1 MKIPGAT
8 APPPGQAEDDWV
20 PQGQVAIKRRS
31 RVPGVMITQFV
42 EEVPEGMSTPDFTRK
57 PIALTI
63 QEGKLA
69 FFKSMVSGVPK
80 PNITWAR
87 NKGPLEDPVKYIS
100 RYDEIMEEYFLEMPN
115 VTAEQ
120 ADTYKC
126 FAANEYGRAVCTAT
140 LNVIEVG
147 FKKKATTGPKRAAP
161 EDFRKMLKRKVVRTK
176 PQLKKNEGEID
187 PKFWEVMLSSPK
199 KDYDKVCMEYGV
211 TDFRWMLKQLNLK
224 KKERE
229 EEQAKFVEKLQ
240 NLKHIEVKTDGSA
253 EFELDMELK
262 NPNSQVFLFKDGV
275 MVPYSDD
282 GSGKHNLNK
291 IGKKYIFSI
300 NDLMPDDA
308 GLYQVDVED
317 ANCFST
323 DFKIIPV
330 MFVVKIQEVKAK
342 EREDAVFECVLSH
355 PFPKIVWIGKNIPLE
370 QGDKFDITVSE
381 DHLIH
386 SLKVKDCAQVDKGV
400 YTAMAGIASC
410 NAWLIVEADNDP
422 NMRGKKTSR
431 KTTTAGG
438 GGEDLAKIAA
448 EQSAKLQKEKD
459 DLYAARRAQAEKDA
473 ADAARRAQAE
483 KDPADAA
490 RRAQAEKDAADAA
503 RRAQAEK
510 DAADAARRAQ
520 AEKDAADAARR
531 AQAEKDAADAARRAQ
546 AEMDPADAARWAQ
559 AEKDA
564 ADAARRA
571 QAEKDA
577 ADAARRAQAE
587 KDAADAAGAGA
598 GAGEGDGEGHGV
610 KGVQFLN
617 GLADINGSLG
627 ETAELS
633 CKLSREN
640 CEGVWL
646 KDGQLITDKDG
657 LKIIQ
662 DGASHK
668 LVIESCKKNDAGVYS
683 FEVDGHKSE
692 ANFTVSD
699 PGAQF
704 VGYGLSDIEV
714 KFDETAELSLTL
726 SSPNVEGFWYKDGKE
741 VPRDDRVKII
751 KEGAFHK
758 LVIDNCKK
766 DDAGIYHFE
775 VDGRKSEA
783 TLTVQGAQFSIGL
796 SDVDVK
802 LDATAE
808 LLCEVSCLNIDGVW
822 YKHGKQVTPDDRVK
836 IITDGACHKLVID
849 CCRKDDGAVYRFEVD
864 GRISEATLTV
874 QPVQFILGVA
884 DVQVKICTPAELS
897 CKLSSPNCKGVWYKD
912 GFQVPPDDRVK
923 IIKEGACH
931 KLVIDNCKKDD
942 AGVYRFEV
950 DGRISEGS
958 LTVQNPPTFN
968 MDSLREFS
976 KPVIVR
982 ACETAEWKL
991 AFSGG
996 DPMKIKWI
1004 KEDEELLEGLN
1015 VKIEQTDIKAG
1026 LCLTDCQRKNCGEVK
1041 INIKN
1046 DYGTLEATSR
1056 LIVLD
1061 KPTPPQRPVEI
1072 VETSLTAIE
1081 FKWKPPKDDGG
1092 CPVKHYILERQQVG
1106 GSKTWTNVGELPN
1119 DPLKYRDT
1127 NVKPGKRYCYH
1138 IRAKNEEGVSDVL
1151 ETEDIQAGILC
1162 YPGPPSAPKVVSAFK
1177 DCINLAWSPPINT
1190 GETEIWAYNLERRKK
1205 GSNFWSPANLD
1216 GPIKDTTFALK
1227 DVIEGAAYEF
1237 RVSAINISGVGEP
1250 SPPSVIVFARDPK
1263 KPPGK
1268 VIDLK
1273 LTDSSYTTFS
1283 LAWTKPKEVE
1293 GVEDEAKGYFVE
1305 IRPNESPEWTRC
1317 NINPIIPTSFNV
1329 IGLKAMGMYWVRV
1342 IATNDGGEG
1351 EPQGFDNYIIAM
1363 PPPVR
1368 PQFTGKTKSFMV
1380 VRKGNTVRF
1389 NINFEAS
1396 PLPDIY
1402 WLKDCVPVSKRVT
1415 ITNSDRG
1422 SQLLIPTSERSDT
1435 GIFTIIVKNMVGQ
1448 ETFSVE
1454 IRVTDDPKPPGPV
1467 ELEQNVP
1474 GTVTVTW
1481 TPSPDEKK
1489 DDRLHY
1495 IVYKRDSVKRTW
1507 RMVADSL
1514 FNHKFTVINILPGR
1528 EYNFRVF
1535 AKNDMGLSEPA
1546 VSPTWGTTRRKE
1558 KFILD
1563 MPDVKGLDL
1572 QCPPSFLLRLK
1583 IRTAPPGYECYM
1595 SCAVRGD
1602 PKPHVT
1608 WYHNNVSLNTN
1619 TNYLIT
1625 NVCGVCTMLILKIGP
1640 KDSGDYSV
1648 IADSPLGRA
1657 ECSTKLTVRE

>member
-1 MKIPGAT
+1 FFKRLNKLTICFRT
-8 APPPGQAEDDWV
+8 ST
-20 PQGQVAIKRRS
+20 VAIKRRS

-100 RYDEIMEEYFLEMPN
+100 RYDETMEEYFLEIPN
-115 VTAEQ
+115 VRAEQ

-140 LNVIEVG
+140 LNVIE
-147 FKKKATTGPKRAAP
+147 GPKRAAP
-161 EDFRKMLKRKVVRTK
+161 EDFRKMVVRTK
-176 PQLKKNEGEID
+176 PQLKKKEGEID
-187 PKFWEVMLSSPK
+187 PKFWEVLLSSPK
-199 KDYDKVCMEYGV
+199 KDYEKVCMEYGV
-211 TDFRWMLKQLNLK
+211 SDFRWMLKQLNLK

-229 EEQAKFVEKLQ
+229 EEQAKVVEKLE
-240 NLKHIEVKTDGSA
+240 NLKHIEVKRDGSA

-330 MFVVKIQEVKAK
+330 EFVVKIQEVKAK
-342 EREDAVFECVLSH
+342 EREDAMFECVLSH
-355 PFPKIVWIGKNIPLE
+355 PFQKIVWTGKKIPLE

-386 SLKVKDCAQVDKGV
+386 SLKVKDCAQLDKGV
-400 YTAMAGIASC
+400 YTAMAGITSC

-422 NMRGKKTSR
+422 NMRGGKASR

-438 GGEDLAKIAA
+438 GGENLAKIAA

-459 DLYAARRAQAEKDA
+459 DL
-473 ADAARRAQAE
+473 DAARRAQS
-483 KDPADAA
+483 
-490 RRAQAEKDAADAA
+490 EKDAADAA

-510 DAADAARRAQ
+510 DAADAARR
-520 AEKDAADAARR
+520 
-531 AQAEKDAADAARRAQ
+531 
-546 AEMDPADAARWAQ
+546 
-559 AEKDA
+559 
-564 ADAARRA
+564 
-571 QAEKDA
+571 
-577 ADAARRAQAE
+577 
-587 KDAADAAGAGA
+587 
-598 GAGEGDGEGHGV
+598 
-610 KGVQFLN
+610 
-617 GLADINGSLG
+617 
-627 ETAELS
+627 
-633 CKLSREN
+633 N

-646 KDGQLITDKDG
+646 KDGQLLTNEDG

-668 LVIESCKKNDAGVYS
+668 LVIENCKKDDAGVYS

-692 ANFTVSD
+692 AKFTVSD
-699 PGAQF
+699 
-704 VGYGLSDIEV
+704 
-714 KFDETAELSLTL
+714 
-726 SSPNVEGFWYKDGKE
+726 
-741 VPRDDRVKII
+741 
-751 KEGAFHK
+751 
-758 LVIDNCKK
+758 
-766 DDAGIYHFE
+766 
-775 VDGRKSEA
+775 
-783 TLTVQGAQFSIGL
+783 
-796 SDVDVK
+796 
-802 LDATAE
+802 
-808 LLCEVSCLNIDGVW
+808 
-822 YKHGKQVTPDDRVK
+822 
-836 IITDGACHKLVID
+836 
-849 CCRKDDGAVYRFEVD
+849 
-864 GRISEATLTV
+864 
-874 QPVQFILGVA
+874 
-884 DVQVKICTPAELS
+884 
-897 CKLSSPNCKGVWYKD
+897 
-912 GFQVPPDDRVK
+912 
-923 IIKEGACH
+923 
-931 KLVIDNCKKDD
+931 
-942 AGVYRFEV
+942 
-950 DGRISEGS
+950 
-958 LTVQNPPTFN
+958 PPTFN

-1026 LCLTDCQRKNCGEVK
+1026 LCITDCQRRNCGEIK

-1138 IRAKNEEGVSDVL
+1138 IRAKNEEGVSNAL

-1177 DCINLAWSPPINT
+1177 DCINLVWSPPINT
-1190 GETEIWAYNLERRKK
+1190 GGTETWGYNLERRKK

-1227 DVIEGAAYEF
+1227 DVTEGAAYEF

-1263 KPPGK
+1263 
-1268 VIDLK
+1268 
-1273 LTDSSYTTFS
+1273 
-1283 LAWTKPKEVE
+1283 
-1293 GVEDEAKGYFVE
+1293 
-1305 IRPNESPEWTRC
+1305 
-1317 NINPIIPTSFNV
+1317 
-1329 IGLKAMGMYWVRV
+1329 M
-1342 IATNDGGEG
+1342 
-1351 EPQGFDNYIIAM
+1351 
-1363 PPPVR
+1363 R
-1368 PQFTGKTKSFMV
+1368 PQFTGKMKSFMV

-1402 WLKDCVPVSKRVT
+1402 WLKDCVPLSKRVT

-1495 IVYKRDSVKRTW
+1495 VVYKRDSVKRTW

-1546 VSPTWGTTRRKE
+1546 VSPTWKTTRRKGHITE
-1558 KFILD
+1558 KY
-1563 MPDVKGLDL
+1563 VKGLDL

-1583 IRTAPPGYECYM
+1583 ICTAPPGYECYM

-1640 KDSGDYSV
+1640 KDSGEYSV

-1657 ECSTKLTVRE
+1657 ECSTKLTVRGSISQSQHNKMLFFCDRNNLQFKHQV

>member
-1 MKIPGAT
+1 
-8 APPPGQAEDDWV
+8 
-20 PQGQVAIKRRS
+20 
-31 RVPGVMITQFV
+31 MITQFV
-42 EEVPEGMSTPDFTRK
+42 EEIPEGMTTPDFTRK

-69 FFKSMVSGVPK
+69 FFKSKVSGVPT

-100 RYDEIMEEYFLEMPN
+100 RYDEIMDEYFLEVSRSSKLMAHTTNFNPLNCHYLIIVSLGKTSDSASMPMQEKAMLLHFSLKSLRLCLVWYRSSVGLNLTAMLSFHQMPN

-140 LNVIEVG
+140 LNVIE
-147 FKKKATTGPKRAAP
+147 
-161 EDFRKMLKRKVVRTK
+161 EESDNSVVRTK
-176 PQLKKNEGEID
+176 PQLKKKEGEID
-187 PKFWEVMLSSPK
+187 PKFWEVLLSSPK
-199 KDYDKVCMEYGV
+199 KDYEKVCMEYGI

-229 EEQAKFVEKLQ
+229 EEQAKVVEKLE

-253 EFELDMELK
+253 QFELDMELK
-262 NPNSQVFLFKDGV
+262 NPNSQIFLFKDGV
-275 MVPYSDD
+275 MLPYSDD
-282 GSGKHNLNK
+282 GTGKHNLNK
-291 IGKKYIFSI
+291 IGRKYIFSI

-330 MFVVKIQEVKAK
+330 EFVVKIQEVKAK
-342 EREDAVFECVLSH
+342 EREDAVFECVLSQ

-370 QGDKFDITVSE
+370 QGEKFDIIVSE

-422 NMRGKKTSR
+422 NMRGKKTAR

-438 GGEDLAKIAA
+438 GGEELAKIAA

-459 DLYAARRAQAEKDA
+459 A
-473 ADAARRAQAE
+473 
-483 KDPADAA
+483 ADAA

-531 AQAEKDAADAARRAQ
+531 AQAEKDAANAAG
-546 AEMDPADAARWAQ
+546 
-559 AEKDA
+559 
-564 ADAARRA
+564 
-571 QAEKDA
+571 
-577 ADAARRAQAE
+577 
-587 KDAADAAGAGA
+587 AGAGA
-598 GAGEGDGEGHGV
+598 GAGEGDGDGHGG
-610 KGVQFLN
+610 KGVQFLS
-617 GLADINGSLG
+617 GLTDTNGSLW

-633 CKLSREN
+633 CKLSHEN
-640 CEGVWL
+640 CEGLTDEDGVKII
-646 KDGQLITDKDG
+646 KDG
-657 LKIIQ
+657 
-662 DGASHK
+662 ACHK
-668 LVIESCKKNDAGVYS
+668 LVIDSCKKDDAGVYS

-692 ANFTVSD
+692 AKLTVSD
-699 PGAQF
+699 SGAQF
-704 VGYGLSDIEV
+704 VGCGLSDVEV
-714 KFDETAELSLTL
+714 NLDETAELSLTL
-726 SSPNVEGFWYKDGKE
+726 RSANIEGVWYKDGKQ
-741 VPRDDRVKII
+741 VTTTGRMRII
-751 KEGAFHK
+751 KE
-758 LVIDNCKK
+758 
-766 DDAGIYHFE
+766 
-775 VDGRKSEA
+775 
-783 TLTVQGAQFSIGL
+783 
-796 SDVDVK
+796 
-802 LDATAE
+802 
-808 LLCEVSCLNIDGVW
+808 
-822 YKHGKQVTPDDRVK
+822 
-836 IITDGACHKLVID
+836 GACHKLVID

-864 GRISEATLTV
+864 GQKSEAKLIV
-874 QPVQFILGVA
+874 QDPGAQFVGCGLSDIE
-884 DVQVKICTPAELS
+884 VKFDETAELS
-897 CKLSSPNCKGVWYKD
+897 LTLSSPNVL
-912 GFQVPPDDRVK
+912 PDDRVK

-942 AGVYRFEV
+942 AGVYCFEVDGHKSEGSLTVQGAQFSIGLSDVDVKLDTKAELLCEVNCPNIEGVWYKEGKQITPDDSVKIITDGACHKLVIDCCRKDHAGVYRFEVDGRISEATLTVLPDDRVKIIKEGACHKLVIDNCKKDDAGVYCFEV

-958 LTVQNPPTFN
+958 LIVQNPPTFN
-968 MDSLREFS
+968 VDSLREFS

-982 ACETAEWKL
+982 AGETAEWKL

-996 DPMKIKWI
+996 DPMKITWI

-1041 INIKN
+1041 IKIKN

-1061 KPTPPQRPVEI
+1061 KPSPPQRPVEI
-1072 VETSLTAIE
+1072 VESSLTAIE

-1092 CPVKHYILERQQVG
+1092 CPVTRYILERQQVG

-1127 NVKPGKRYCYH
+1127 DVKPGKRYCYH
-1138 IRAKNEEGVSDVL
+1138 IRAKNEEGVSDML

-1177 DCINLAWSPPINT
+1177 DCINLAWSPPVNT
-1190 GETEIWAYNLERRKK
+1190 GGTEIWGYNVERRKK
-1205 GSNFWSPANLD
+1205 GSNFWSPVNLD
-1216 GPIKDTTFALK
+1216 GPIK
-1227 DVIEGAAYEF
+1227 E
-1237 RVSAINISGVGEP
+1237 
-1250 SPPSVIVFARDPK
+1250 
-1263 KPPGK
+1263 PPGK

-1273 LTDSSYTTFS
+1273 LTDSSYVTFS

-1305 IRPNESPEWTRC
+1305 IRPNESPEWARC

-1368 PQFTGKTKSFMV
+1368 PRFTGKTKSFMV
-1380 VRKGNTVRF
+1380 VRKGNTIRF

-1402 WLKDCVPVSKRVT
+1402 WLKDSVPVSKRVT

-1495 IVYKRDSVKRTW
+1495 IVSKRDSVKRTW
-1507 RMVADSL
+1507 RMVADRL

-1546 VSPTWGTTRRKE
+1546 VSPTWGTTRRKD

-1563 MPDVKGLDL
+1563 MPDIKGLDL
-1572 QCPPSFLLRLK
+1572 QCPPSFLLPLK

-1602 PKPHVT
+1602 PKPHIT

-1625 NVCGVCTMLILKIGP
+1625 NVCGVCTLLILKIGP
-1640 KDSGDYSV
+1640 KDSGEYSV
-1648 IADSPLGRA
+1648 MADSPLGRA
-1657 ECSTKLTVRE
+1657 ACSTKLTVRAAREIYTYPVNTR

>member
-1 MKIPGAT
+1 
-8 APPPGQAEDDWV
+8 
-20 PQGQVAIKRRS
+20 
-31 RVPGVMITQFV
+31 
-42 EEVPEGMSTPDFTRK
+42 
-57 PIALTI
+57 
-63 QEGKLA
+63 
-69 FFKSMVSGVPK
+69 
-80 PNITWAR
+80 
-87 NKGPLEDPVKYIS
+87 
-100 RYDEIMEEYFLEMPN
+100 
-115 VTAEQ
+115 
-120 ADTYKC
+120 
-126 FAANEYGRAVCTAT
+126 
-140 LNVIEVG
+140 
-147 FKKKATTGPKRAAP
+147 
-161 EDFRKMLKRKVVRTK
+161 
-176 PQLKKNEGEID
+176 
-187 PKFWEVMLSSPK
+187 MLSSPK
-199 KDYDKVCMEYGV
+199 KDYEKVCMEYGV

-224 KKERE
+224 KTERD
-229 EEQAKFVEKLQ
+229 EEQAKVVEKLE

-300 NDLMPDDA
+300 NNLMPDDA

-330 MFVVKIQEVKAK
+330 EFVVKIQEVKAK

-355 PFPKIVWIGKNIPLE
+355 PFPKIVWTGKNIPLE

-381 DHLIH
+381 DHLVH

-410 NAWLIVEADNDP
+410 NAWLIVED
-422 NMRGKKTSR
+422 R
-431 KTTTAGG
+431 
-438 GGEDLAKIAA
+438 
-448 EQSAKLQKEKD
+448 
-459 DLYAARRAQAEKDA
+459 
-473 ADAARRAQAE
+473 
-483 KDPADAA
+483 
-490 RRAQAEKDAADAA
+490 
-503 RRAQAEK
+503 
-510 DAADAARRAQ
+510 
-520 AEKDAADAARR
+520 
-531 AQAEKDAADAARRAQ
+531 
-546 AEMDPADAARWAQ
+546 
-559 AEKDA
+559 
-564 ADAARRA
+564 
-571 QAEKDA
+571 
-577 ADAARRAQAE
+577 
-587 KDAADAAGAGA
+587 
-598 GAGEGDGEGHGV
+598 
-610 KGVQFLN
+610 GVQFLN

-627 ETAELS
+627 ETVELS
-633 CKLSREN
+633 CKLSHEN

-646 KDGQLITDKDG
+646 KDGRL
-657 LKIIQ
+657 
-662 DGASHK
+662 
-668 LVIESCKKNDAGVYS
+668 
-683 FEVDGHKSE
+683 
-692 ANFTVSD
+692 
-699 PGAQF
+699 
-704 VGYGLSDIEV
+704 
-714 KFDETAELSLTL
+714 
-726 SSPNVEGFWYKDGKE
+726 
-741 VPRDDRVKII
+741 
-751 KEGAFHK
+751 
-758 LVIDNCKK
+758 
-766 DDAGIYHFE
+766 
-775 VDGRKSEA
+775 
-783 TLTVQGAQFSIGL
+783 
-796 SDVDVK
+796 
-802 LDATAE
+802 
-808 LLCEVSCLNIDGVW
+808 
-822 YKHGKQVTPDDRVK
+822 VTPDDRVK

-874 QPVQFILGVA
+874 Q
-884 DVQVKICTPAELS
+884 
-897 CKLSSPNCKGVWYKD
+897 
-912 GFQVPPDDRVK
+912 
-923 IIKEGACH
+923 H
-931 KLVIDNCKKDD
+931 
-942 AGVYRFEV
+942 
-950 DGRISEGS
+950 
-958 LTVQNPPTFN
+958 PPTFN

-1004 KEDEELLEGLN
+1004 KEDEELLEGPN

-1026 LCLTDCQRKNCGEVK
+1026 LCITDCQRRNCGEVK

-1046 DYGTLEATSR
+1046 DFGTLEATSR
-1056 LIVLD
+1056 LIVL
-1061 KPTPPQRPVEI
+1061 
-1072 VETSLTAIE
+1072 
-1081 FKWKPPKDDGG
+1081 G
-1092 CPVKHYILERQQVG
+1092 
-1106 GSKTWTNVGELPN
+1106 
-1119 DPLKYRDT
+1119 
-1127 NVKPGKRYCYH
+1127 
-1138 IRAKNEEGVSDVL
+1138 
-1151 ETEDIQAGILC
+1151 
-1162 YPGPPSAPKVVSAFK
+1162 YPGSPSAPKVVSAFK

-1190 GETEIWAYNLERRKK
+1190 GGTEIWGYNLERRKK
-1205 GSNFWSPANLD
+1205 GSNFWSTVNLD

-1317 NINPIIPTSFNV
+1317 NINPIISTSFNV

-1368 PQFTGKTKSFMV
+1368 PQFTGKMKSFMV

-1389 NINFEAS
+1389 NINFKAS

-1514 FNHKFTVINILPGR
+1514 FNHKFTVTNILPGR

-1546 VSPTWGTTRRKE
+1546 VSPTWGTIRRKD

>member
-1 MKIPGAT
+1 MLLFFKRLNKLTIFFRT
-8 APPPGQAEDDWV
+8 ST
-20 PQGQVAIKRRS
+20 VAIKRRS

-42 EEVPEGMSTPDFTRK
+42 DEIPEGMSTPDFTRK

-100 RYDEIMEEYFLEMPN
+100 RYDEIMEEYFLEIPN

-147 FKKKATTGPKRAAP
+147 FKKKATTGV
-161 EDFRKMLKRKVVRTK
+161 KMISCNSSFSHLRVVRTK
-176 PQLKKNEGEID
+176 PPLKKKEGEID
-187 PKFWEVMLSSPK
+187 PKFWEVLLSSPK
-199 KDYDKVCMEYGV
+199 KDYENVCMEYGV
-211 TDFRWMLKQLNLK
+211 TDFRNQFTDYYTLWV
-224 KKERE
+224 
-229 EEQAKFVEKLQ
+229 VEKLE
-240 NLKHIEVKTDGSA
+240 NLKHIEVKADGSA
-253 EFELDMELK
+253 EFELDIELK

-330 MFVVKIQEVKAK
+330 EFVVKIQEVKAK

-355 PFPKIVWIGKNIPLE
+355 PFPKIVWIGKKIPLE

-422 NMRGKKTSR
+422 NTRGKKTSR

-459 DLYAARRAQAEKDA
+459 GLYAARQAQAEKDA
-473 ADAARRAQAE
+473 ADAAR
-483 KDPADAA
+483 
-490 RRAQAEKDAADAA
+490 
-503 RRAQAEK
+503 
-510 DAADAARRAQ
+510 
-520 AEKDAADAARR
+520 
-531 AQAEKDAADAARRAQ
+531 
-546 AEMDPADAARWAQ
+546 WAQ
-559 AEKDA
+559 AEKDMLFSVPYWI
-564 ADAARRA
+564 
-571 QAEKDA
+571 ESILYFC
-577 ADAARRAQAE
+577 
-587 KDAADAAGAGA
+587 
-598 GAGEGDGEGHGV
+598 H
-610 KGVQFLN
+610 
-617 GLADINGSLG
+617 
-627 ETAELS
+627 
-633 CKLSREN
+633 
-640 CEGVWL
+640 
-646 KDGQLITDKDG
+646 QLTDEDG

-668 LVIESCKKNDAGVYS
+668 LVIESCKKDDAGVYS

-692 ANFTVSD
+692 AKLTVSD
-699 PGAQF
+699 
-704 VGYGLSDIEV
+704 
-714 KFDETAELSLTL
+714 
-726 SSPNVEGFWYKDGKE
+726 
-741 VPRDDRVKII
+741 
-751 KEGAFHK
+751 
-758 LVIDNCKK
+758 
-766 DDAGIYHFE
+766 
-775 VDGRKSEA
+775 
-783 TLTVQGAQFSIGL
+783 
-796 SDVDVK
+796 
-802 LDATAE
+802 
-808 LLCEVSCLNIDGVW
+808 
-822 YKHGKQVTPDDRVK
+822 
-836 IITDGACHKLVID
+836 
-849 CCRKDDGAVYRFEVD
+849 
-864 GRISEATLTV
+864 
-874 QPVQFILGVA
+874 
-884 DVQVKICTPAELS
+884 
-897 CKLSSPNCKGVWYKD
+897 
-912 GFQVPPDDRVK
+912 
-923 IIKEGACH
+923 
-931 KLVIDNCKKDD
+931 
-942 AGVYRFEV
+942 
-950 DGRISEGS
+950 
-958 LTVQNPPTFN
+958 PPTFN

-1026 LCLTDCQRKNCGEVK
+1026 LCLTDCQRKNCGEVIIK
-1041 INIKN
+1041 IKN

-1190 GETEIWAYNLERRKK
+1190 GGTEIWGYNLERRKK
-1205 GSNFWSPANLD
+1205 GSIFWSPVNLD

-1250 SPPSVIVFARDPK
+1250 SPPSVTVFARDPK
-1263 KPPGK
+1263 
-1268 VIDLK
+1268 
-1273 LTDSSYTTFS
+1273 
-1283 LAWTKPKEVE
+1283 
-1293 GVEDEAKGYFVE
+1293 
-1305 IRPNESPEWTRC
+1305 
-1317 NINPIIPTSFNV
+1317 
-1329 IGLKAMGMYWVRV
+1329 M
-1342 IATNDGGEG
+1342 
-1351 EPQGFDNYIIAM
+1351 
-1363 PPPVR
+1363 R
-1368 PQFTGKTKSFMV
+1368 PQFTGKMKSFIV

-1495 IVYKRDSVKRTW
+1495 IVSKRDSVKRTW
-1507 RMVADSL
+1507 RMVADRL

-1528 EYNFRVF
+1528 EYTFRVF

-1546 VSPTWGTTRRKE
+1546 VSPTWGTTRRK
-1558 KFILD
+1558 
-1563 MPDVKGLDL
+1563 DVKGLDL
-1572 QCPPSFLLRLK
+1572 QCPPSFLLPLK

-1625 NVCGVCTMLILKIGP
+1625 NVCGVCTILILKIGP

-1657 ECSTKLTVRE
+1657 ECSTKLTVRGSIAQSHHNQMLFFITGTICNYRNNL

>member
-1 MKIPGAT
+1 MLLL
-8 APPPGQAEDDWV
+8 AEDDWA
-20 PQGQVAIKRRS
+20 PQGQAESICFRTSTVAIKRRS

-100 RYDEIMEEYFLEMPN
+100 RYDETMEEYFLEIPN
-115 VTAEQ
+115 VRAEQ

-176 PQLKKNEGEID
+176 PQLKKKEGEID
-187 PKFWEVMLSSPK
+187 PKFWEVLLSSPK
-199 KDYDKVCMEYGV
+199 KDYEKVCIEYGV
-211 TDFRWMLKQLNLK
+211 SDFRWMLKQLNLK

-229 EEQAKFVEKLQ
+229 EEQAKVVEKID

-330 MFVVKIQEVKAK
+330 EFVVKIQEVKAK
-342 EREDAVFECVLSH
+342 EREDAMFECVLSH
-355 PFPKIVWIGKNIPLE
+355 PFQKIVWTGKKIPLE

-400 YTAMAGIASC
+400 YTAMAGITSC

-422 NMRGKKTSR
+422 NMRGGKASR

-438 GGEDLAKIAA
+438 GGENLAKIAA

-459 DLYAARRAQAEKDA
+459 DL
-473 ADAARRAQAE
+473 
-483 KDPADAA
+483 DAA

-503 RRAQAEK
+503 RQSQAEK

-587 KDAADAAGAGA
+587 KDAADAAGAG
-598 GAGEGDGEGHGV
+598 EGDGEGHG
-610 KGVQFLN
+610 GVQFLN
-617 GLADINGSLG
+617 GLADITGSLG

-633 CKLSREN
+633 CKLSHEN

-646 KDGQLITDKDG
+646 KDGQRLTNEDG
-657 LKIIQ
+657 LKIIK

-668 LVIESCKKNDAGVYS
+668 LVIENCKKDDAGVYS

-692 ANFTVSD
+692 ARFTVS
-699 PGAQF
+699 GAQF
-704 VGYGLSDIEV
+704 VGCGLSDIEV

-726 SSPNVEGFWYKDGKE
+726 SSPNVEGFWFKDGKE
-741 VPRDDRVKII
+741 VARGDRLKII
-751 KEGAFHK
+751 KEGANHK

-775 VDGRKSEA
+775 VDGRKSKA

-808 LLCEVSCLNIDGVW
+808 LLCEVSSLNIEGVW

-897 CKLSSPNCKGVWYKD
+897 CKLSSANCKGIWYKD

-931 KLVIDNCKKDD
+931 KLVIDNCKNDD
-942 AGVYRFEV
+942 SGVYHFEV

-1015 VKIEQTDIKAG
+1015 VKIEQTDIKAS
-1026 LCLTDCQRKNCGEVK
+1026 LCITDCQRRNCGEVK

-1127 NVKPGKRYCYH
+1127 NVKPGKRYCYN
-1138 IRAKNEEGVSDVL
+1138 IRAKNEEGVSNAL

-1177 DCINLAWSPPINT
+1177 DCINLVWSPPINT
-1190 GETEIWAYNLERRKK
+1190 GGTETWGYNLERRKK

-1216 GPIKDTTFALK
+1216 GPIKDTTFAVK

-1263 KPPGK
+1263 
-1268 VIDLK
+1268 
-1273 LTDSSYTTFS
+1273 
-1283 LAWTKPKEVE
+1283 
-1293 GVEDEAKGYFVE
+1293 
-1305 IRPNESPEWTRC
+1305 
-1317 NINPIIPTSFNV
+1317 
-1329 IGLKAMGMYWVRV
+1329 M
-1342 IATNDGGEG
+1342 
-1351 EPQGFDNYIIAM
+1351 
-1363 PPPVR
+1363 R
-1368 PQFTGKTKSFMV
+1368 PQFTGKMKSFMV

-1402 WLKDCVPVSKRVT
+1402 WLKDCVPLSKRVT

-1495 IVYKRDSVKRTW
+1495 VVYKRDSVKRTW

-1546 VSPTWGTTRRKE
+1546 VSPTWSCNSDN
-1558 KFILD
+1558 FILD
-1563 MPDVKGLDL
+1563 VPDVKGLDL

-1595 SCAVRGD
+1595 SCAVRGN